1 MLASYD
7 SLFIG
12 GEWVRP
18 SSSARIEVTSASTE
32 ENIGSV
38 PEAAEADVD
47 AAVAAARRAF
57 DAPDGWSQWEP
68 SARAAAIG
76 RLAAE
81 LESRS
86 AEMAQLVSAQNGMPI
101 SIATMLEGGF
111 PVIVLRY
118 LVGLLDGASFEEE
131 RPGFLGGTNIVRREP
146 IGVVGAIVPWNYPQT
161 LAAFK
166 YAPALAAGCTIVMK
180 PSPETVLDAFLL
192 AEAIA
197 AAGIPDGVVSIV
209 PGGRELGA
217 YLVEHRDVD
226 KVAFTGSTAAGRR
239 VAEACGRLLR
249 PVTLEL
255 GGKSAAIVL
264 EDADLDL
271 AKIGNDL
278 FAATLVNNGQTCYL
292 GTRVLAPR
300 SRYDEVV
307 DTMAAFASSLAV
319 GDALDPATQIGPM
332 ASQTH
337 RDRVEGYVAKGN
349 SDGARLVV
357 GGGRPRGLDRGWF
370 VEPTVFADVDNSSTI
385 AQEEIFG
392 PVLSVIAY
400 GDEDDAIRIANDSD
414 FGLGGSS
421 RVNPGV
427 HLVATRSA
435 EQLVDVIGADPDLL
449 VVLAAQLDVVEHVE
463 VAVGLAVLVQPDQRA
478 GDVERHPHRLVALV
492 RHQRVRLARR
502 LVDPVPGGRHPVV
515 LQVPPLAGDR
525 VGEDLL
531 RMVVP
536 VHQPGAA
543 AQQHVAPPVL
553 AGGDEQRPGADRL
566 RQRRVVAVV
575 VDGRVGDVRLRH
587 RARPEHLRHRL
598 ELPPELR
605 VRHNSS
611 SVIAP
616 RQHQRPP
623 ATTQNASPR
632 SPPPWPEHN
641 ASSPGMSPETTA
653 ATSRTGRLAA
663 GPRRAGG
670 SYRVRAHHHA

>member
-1 MLASYD
+1 VLASYD

-32 ENIGSV
+32 ESIGSV

-57 DAPDGWSQWEP
+57 DDPGGWSQWEP
-68 SARAAAIG
+68 AARAEAIE

-81 LESRS
+81 LEARS
-86 AEMAQLVSAQNGMPI
+86 AQLAEAVSRQNGMPI
-101 SIATMLEGGF
+101 SISTMLEGGF

-118 LVGLLDGASFEEE
+118 LAGQLKEASFEEE

-166 YAPALAAGCTIVMK
+166 YGAALAAGCTVVMK
-180 PSPETVLDAFLL
+180 PSPETVLDSFLL
-192 AEAIA
+192 AEAIE
-197 AAGIPDGVVSIV
+197 AAGIPAGVINIV
-209 PGGRELGA
+209 PGGREIGA

-307 DTMAAFASSLAV
+307 ETMAAFASSMAV
-319 GDALDPATQIGPM
+319 GDAMDPATQIGPM
-332 ASQTH
+332 ASRTH
-337 RDRVEGYVAKGN
+337 RDRVEGYIAKGRG
-349 SDGARLVV
+349 DGARLVT
-357 GGGRPRGLDRGWF
+357 GGGRPAGQDRGWF
-370 VEPTVFADVDNSSTI
+370 VEPTVFADVDNSATI

-400 GDEDDAIRIANDSD
+400 DGEDDAIRIANDSD
-414 FGLGGSS
+414 YGLGGS
-421 RVNPGV
+421 VWTADAEHGKD
-427 HLVATRSA
+427 VAR
-435 EQLVDVIGADPDLL
+435 
-449 VVLAAQLDVVEHVE
+449 
-463 VAVGLAVLVQPDQRA
+463 
-478 GDVERHPHRLVALV
+478 
-492 RHQRVRLARR
+492 RVRTGTIG
-502 LVDPVPGGRHPVV
+502 VNKYIPDPAAPFGGVKASGIGRELGPT
-515 LQVPPLAGDR
+515 AIS
-525 VGEDLL
+525 
-531 RMVVP
+531 
-536 VHQPGAA
+536 AY
-543 AQQHVAPPVL
+543 QQFK
-553 AGGDEQRPGADRL
+553 
-566 RQRRVVAVV
+566 
-575 VDGRVGDVRLRH
+575 
-587 RARPEHLRHRL
+587 
-598 ELPPELR
+598 
-605 VRHNSS
+605 S
-611 SVIAP
+611 IY
-616 RQHQRPP
+616 
-623 ATTQNASPR
+623 T
-632 SPPPWPEHN
+632 
-641 ASSPGMSPETTA
+641 
-653 ATSRTGRLAA
+653 
-663 GPRRAGG
+663 
-670 SYRVRAHHHA
+670 